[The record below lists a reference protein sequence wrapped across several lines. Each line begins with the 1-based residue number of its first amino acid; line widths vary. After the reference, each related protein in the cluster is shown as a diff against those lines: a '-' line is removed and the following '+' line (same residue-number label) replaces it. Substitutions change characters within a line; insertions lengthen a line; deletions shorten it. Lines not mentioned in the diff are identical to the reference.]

1 MVVFLHAAG
10 GIALLLFAI
19 RFLRKGL
26 DRLVGE
32 RLDIWIGRVTGNAAK
47 ASIAGALIGTVV
59 PSSTSV
65 SLLTVALV
73 RDGELALHRA
83 MGLLLGAFVG
93 ITLTVHLIAF
103 DIFHQAPILALVGVI
118 LFQGTSREKPRAVGQ
133 IILAIAF
140 LFFGVEVI
148 SEATKQ
154 MAASKQIPQLLE
166 MAATSPMVLV
176 LLGMALTVAA
186 QSSTATIA
194 VLVALGLTDDR
205 LMSDGVALP
214 FVVGANLGLCATLLM
229 AGWKQIESRRLG
241 IGVTICRG
249 VLAAVII
256 YLLPIP
262 VQWMEQLPFSLAA
275 RIATVHTLFNVIAVV
290 ASLPFLVWVARFS
303 TYLTGSAGV
312 AGGSA
317 ALRTSRWPNEPAI
330 ALSQSKREIGLVTR
344 EIVDMLEEAWEA
356 LKSGDEQVFK
366 QIRVRDDQV
375 DRLDR
380 QIKKYLTTTLGD
392 DLPAELDKA
401 RDRQL
406 RFLTDLETIGDVID
420 RNILSA
426 AIKKSKKGVRFSEE
440 GWEELKDYFRGTT
453 ATLELASAVF
463 VSDSADMA
471 RKLLEH
477 KTRMRDHEIA
487 LREKH
492 YDRLQKGSQQSLET
506 TDLHLEIL
514 SQLKHINHVV
524 CGVAYGVLQSAS
536 DASANAALLSGES
549 QLAPGLIG
557 SAFPR
562 EGALHG
568 AI

>member
-1 MVVFLHAAG
+1 
-10 GIALLLFAI
+10 
-19 RFLRKGL
+19 
-26 DRLVGE
+26 
-32 RLDIWIGRVTGNAAK
+32 
-47 ASIAGALIGTVV
+47 
-59 PSSTSV
+59 
-65 SLLTVALV
+65 
-73 RDGELALHRA
+73 
-83 MGLLLGAFVG
+83 
-93 ITLTVHLIAF
+93 
-103 DIFHQAPILALVGVI
+103 
-118 LFQGTSREKPRAVGQ
+118 
-133 IILAIAF
+133 
-140 LFFGVEVI
+140 
-148 SEATKQ
+148 
-154 MAASKQIPQLLE
+154 
-166 MAATSPMVLV
+166 
-176 LLGMALTVAA
+176 
-186 QSSTATIA
+186 
-194 VLVALGLTDDR
+194 
-205 LMSDGVALP
+205 MSDSVALP
-214 FVVGANLGLCATLLM
+214 FVVGANLGLCATLLI

-249 VLAAVII
+249 LLAVVII

-262 VQWMEQLPFSLAA
+262 VQWMEKIPYSLAA
-275 RIATVHTLFNVIAVV
+275 RIAIVHTTFNVIAVIV
-290 ASLPFLVWVARFS
+290 SLPFLIWVAQFV
-303 TYLTGSAGV
+303 TYLTGSAGTL
-312 AGGSA
+312 GGTN

-356 LKSGDEQVFK
+356 LKSGDEQMCK
-366 QIRVRDDQV
+366 HIRGRDDHV

-380 QIKKYLTTTLGD
+380 QIKKYLTATMGD
-392 DLPAELDKA
+392 DLPEELDKA

-420 RNILSA
+420 RNLVSA
-426 AIKKSKKGVRFSEE
+426 AIKKAKKGLRFSEE
-440 GWEELKDYFRGTT
+440 GWEELKVYFRGTT

-463 VSDSADMA
+463 VSDSPEMA

-492 YDRLQKGSQQSLET
+492 YDRLQKGTQQSMET

-524 CGVAYGVLQSAS
+524 CGVAYGVLQNAS
-536 DASANAALLSGES
+536 DAAASAALLSGES

-562 EGALHG
+562 EGALYG

>member
-1 MVVFLHAAG
+1 MVAFLHAAG

-32 RLDIWIGRVTGNAAK
+32 RLDIWVGRVTQSAPKAA
-47 ASIAGALIGTVV
+47 AAGALIGTVV
-59 PSSTSV
+59 PSSTSL
-65 SLLTVALV
+65 SLLAVALV

-83 MGLLLGAFVG
+83 IALLLGAFVG

-103 DIFHQAPILALVGVI
+103 DIFHQAPILALVGVA
-118 LFQGTSREKPRAVGQ
+118 LFQGSSREKVRAVGQ
-133 IILAIAF
+133 IILSVAF
-140 LFFGVEVI
+140 LFFGVAVI
-148 SEATKQ
+148 SDSTKTL
-154 MAASKQIPQLLE
+154 ASAKEVPQLLE

-176 LLGMALTVAA
+176 LLGVALTVAA

-194 VLVALGLTDDR
+194 VIVTLGLTDDR
-205 LMSDGVALP
+205 LMSDGAALP
-214 FVVGANLGLCATLLM
+214 FVVGANLGLCVTLLL
-229 AGWKQIESRRLG
+229 AGWNQMESRRLG

-249 VLAAVII
+249 VLAAIII
-256 YLLPIP
+256 YLLPLP
-262 VQWMEQLPFSLAA
+262 VQWMEKLPFPLAA
-275 RIATVHTLFNVIAVV
+275 RIATAHTAFNLLAVLI
-290 ASLPFLVWVARFS
+290 SLPFLPWVAKLA
-303 TYLTGSAGV
+303 TMITGSSGMAG
-312 AGGSA
+312 ASG
-317 ALRTSRWPNEPAI
+317 ALRASRWPDEPAV
-330 ALSQSKREIGLVTR
+330 ALTQSKREIGLVTR
-344 EIVDMLEEAWEA
+344 EIVDMLDAAWEA
-356 LKSGDEQVFK
+356 LKSGDEQIFK

-380 QIKKYLTTTLGD
+380 QIKKYLTTTMGD
-392 DLPAELDKA
+392 GLPAELDKA

-420 RNILSA
+420 RNLLSA

-440 GWEELKDYFRGTT
+440 GWEELKEYFRGTT

-463 VSDSADMA
+463 VSDSAEMA

-477 KTRMRDHEIA
+477 KTRMRDHEIS

-536 DASANAALLSGES
+536 DAAANAALLNGES

>member
-1 MVVFLHAAG
+1 MVEILHAAG

-26 DRLVGE
+26 DRLVGQ
-32 RLDIWIGRVTGNAAK
+32 RLDLWVGRVTQSAPKAA
-47 ASIAGALIGTVV
+47 AAGTLIGTVV
-59 PSSTSV
+59 PSSTSL
-65 SLLTVALV
+65 SLLTVSLV

-83 MGLLLGAFVG
+83 MALLLGAFVG

-103 DIFHQAPILALVGVI
+103 NIFHQAPILALVGVV
-118 LFQGTSREKPRAVGQ
+118 LFQGTSRDKLRAFGQ
-133 IILAIAF
+133 IILAVAF
-140 LFFGVEVI
+140 LFFGVQVI
-148 SEATKQ
+148 SDATTIIATAKEV
-154 MAASKQIPQLLE
+154 PQLVE
-166 MAATSPMVLV
+166 MAATSPLVLV

-194 VLVALGLTDDR
+194 VLVTLGLTSDR

-214 FVVGANLGLCATLLM
+214 FVVGANMGLCVTLM
-229 AGWKQIESRRLG
+229 IAGWKQIESRRLG

-262 VQWMEQLPFSLAA
+262 VQWMEKLPFSLAA
-275 RIATVHTLFNVIAVV
+275 RIAVVHTLFNAIAVIV
-290 ASLPFLVWVARFS
+290 SLPFLVWVAQLATFM
-303 TYLTGSAGV
+303 TGSAGN
-312 AGGSA
+312 AGKSA
-317 ALRTSRWPNEPAI
+317 ALRTSRWPNEPAV

-380 QIKKYLTTTLGD
+380 QIKKYLTTTMGD
-392 DLPAELDKA
+392 DLPGELDKA

-420 RNILSA
+420 RNLVTA

-440 GWEELKDYFRGTT
+440 GWDELKDYFRGTT

-463 VSDSADMA
+463 VSDSPDMA

-477 KTRMRDHEIA
+477 KTRMRDHEIS

-536 DASANAALLSGES
+536 DASANAALLNGES

-562 EGALHG
+562 EGSLHG

>member
-1 MVVFLHAAG
+1 MVEFLHAAG

-32 RLDIWIGRVTGNAAK
+32 RLDLWVGRVTQSAPKAA
-47 ASIAGALIGTVV
+47 AAGALIGTVV
-59 PSSTSV
+59 PSSTSL
-65 SLLTVALV
+65 SLLTVSLV
-73 RDGELALHRA
+73 REGELALHRA
-83 MGLLLGAFVG
+83 IALLLGAFVG

-103 DIFHQAPILALVGVI
+103 NIFHQAPILALVGVV
-118 LFQGTSREKPRAVGQ
+118 LFQGTSRDKLRAFGQ
-133 IILAIAF
+133 IILAVAF
-140 LFFGVEVI
+140 LFFGVQVI
-148 SEATKQ
+148 SDATKVI
-154 MAASKQIPQLLE
+154 AAAKEVPQLVE
-166 MAATSPMVLV
+166 MASTSPLVLV
-176 LLGMALTVAA
+176 LLGTALTVAA

-194 VLVALGLTDDR
+194 VLVTLGLTSDR
-205 LMSDGVALP
+205 LMTDAVALP
-214 FVVGANLGLCATLLM
+214 FVVGANLGLCVTLLF

-262 VQWMEQLPFSLAA
+262 VLWMEKIPLPLAS
-275 RIATVHTLFNVIAVV
+275 RIAVVHTLFNVVAVV
-290 ASLPFLVWVARFS
+290 ASLPFLVWVAQLATFM
-303 TYLTGSAGV
+303 TGSAGST
-312 AGGSA
+312 GKSA
-317 ALRTSRWPNEPAI
+317 ALRASRWPNEPAV

-344 EIVDMLEEAWEA
+344 EIVDMMEETLEA
-356 LKSGDEQVFK
+356 LKSGDEQMFK

-380 QIKKYLTTTLGD
+380 QIKKYLTATMGD
-392 DLPAELDKA
+392 GLPTDLDKA

-420 RNILSA
+420 RNLVGA
-426 AIKKSKKGVRFSEE
+426 AIKKSKKGVRFSQE
-440 GWEELKDYFRGTT
+440 GWDELKDYFRGTI

-463 VSDSADMA
+463 VTDSADMA

-492 YDRLQKGSQQSLET
+492 YDRLQKGSQQSMET

-524 CGVAYGVLQSAS
+524 CGVAYGVLQSAH
-536 DASANAALLSGES
+536 DPALLNGDS
-549 QLAPGLIG
+549 QPGPGLLG

>member
-140 LFFGVEVI
+140 LFFGVDVI

>member
-32 RLDIWIGRVTGNAAK
+32 RLEIWLGRVTGNAAK
-47 ASIAGALIGTVV
+47 ASVAGALIGTVV

-83 MGLLLGAFVG
+83 MALLLGAFVG

-118 LFQGTSREKPRAVGQ
+118 LFQGTSREKPRAIGQ

-140 LFFGVEVI
+140 LFFGVAVI
-148 SEATKQ
+148 SDAAKQ

-214 FVVGANLGLCATLLM
+214 FVVGANLGLCVTLLM
-229 AGWKQIESRRLG
+229 AGWKQMDSRRLG

-290 ASLPFLVWVARFS
+290 ASLPFLVWIARFS
-303 TYLTGSAGV
+303 TYLTGSAGM

-366 QIRVRDDQV
+366 QIRVRDDHV

-380 QIKKYLTTTLGD
+380 EIKKYLTTTLGD

-440 GWEELKDYFRGTT
+440 GWEELKDYFRGTI

-463 VSDSADMA
+463 VSDSPDMA

-477 KTRMRDHEIA
+477 KTRMRDHEIS

-524 CGVAYGVLQSAS
+524 CGVAYGVLQSAN
-536 DASANAALLSGES
+536 DATANAALLSGES
-549 QLAPGLIG
+549 QLPPGLIG

>member
-26 DRLVGE
+26 DRLVGD
-32 RLDIWIGRVTGNAAK
+32 RLEIWLGRVTGNAAK
-47 ASIAGALIGTVV
+47 ASVAGALIGTVV

-83 MGLLLGAFVG
+83 MALLLGAFVG

-118 LFQGTSREKPRAVGQ
+118 LFQGTSREKPRAIGQ

-140 LFFGVEVI
+140 LFFGVAVI
-148 SEATKQ
+148 SDAAKQ

-194 VLVALGLTDDR
+194 VLVALGLTDER
-205 LMSDGVALP
+205 LMSDSVALP

-229 AGWKQIESRRLG
+229 AGWKQIDSRRLG

-275 RIATVHTLFNVIAVV
+275 RIATVHTLFNVVAVV

-303 TYLTGSAGV
+303 TYLTGSAGPV
-312 AGGSA
+312 GGTA

-380 QIKKYLTTTLGD
+380 EIKKYLTTTLGD

-440 GWEELKDYFRGTT
+440 GWEELKVYFRGTT

-463 VSDSADMA
+463 VSDSPEMA

-524 CGVAYGVLQSAS
+524 CGVAYGVLQSAN
-536 DASANAALLSGES
+536 DATANAALLNGES
-549 QLAPGLIG
+549 QLPPGLIG

-562 EGALHG
+562 EGSLHG

>member
-32 RLDIWIGRVTGNAAK
+32 RLEIWIGRVTGNAAK

-83 MGLLLGAFVG
+83 MALLLGAFVG

-133 IILAIAF
+133 IILAVAF
-140 LFFGVEVI
+140 LFIGVDVI
-148 SEATKQ
+148 SEASKQ

-194 VLVALGLTDDR
+194 VLVALGLTDNR

-249 VLAAVII
+249 LLAAVII

-262 VQWMEQLPFSLAA
+262 VQWMEKLPFSLAA

-290 ASLPFLVWVARFS
+290 ASLPFLVWIARFS

-356 LKSGDEQVFK
+356 LKSGDEQLFK

-380 QIKKYLTTTLGD
+380 EIKKYLTTTLGH

-440 GWEELKDYFRGTT
+440 GWEELKVYFRGTI

-463 VSDSADMA
+463 VSDSAEMA

-536 DASANAALLSGES
+536 DATANAALLNGES
-549 QLAPGLIG
+549 QLAPGMIG

>member
-1 MVVFLHAAG
+1 MVEFLHAAG
-10 GIALLLFAI
+10 GIALLIFAI

-26 DRLVGE
+26 DRLIGE
-32 RLDIWIGRVTGNAAK
+32 RLDIWVGRVTGSAPRAAL
-47 ASIAGALIGTVV
+47 AGAVMGTVV

-65 SLLTVALV
+65 SLLAVGLV
-73 RDGELALHRA
+73 REGELTLQRALA
-83 MGLLLGAFVG
+83 LTLGAFVG

-103 DIFHQAPILALVGVI
+103 NIFQQAPILALIGVI
-118 LFQGTSREKPRAVGQ
+118 LFQGTSREKLRAVGQ
-133 IILAIAF
+133 IFLSLAF
-140 LFFGVEVI
+140 LFFGVAVI
-148 SEATKQ
+148 SDSTKVLATAKEV
-154 MAASKQIPQLLE
+154 PQLLD
-166 MAATSPMVLV
+166 MAADHPMVMV

-194 VLVALGLTDDR
+194 VIVALGLTDAR
-205 LMSDGVALP
+205 LMNDGVALP
-214 FVVGANLGLCATLLM
+214 FVVGANMGLCVTLLM
-229 AGWKQIESRRLG
+229 AGWKQMESRRLG
-241 IGVTICRG
+241 VG
-249 VLAAVII
+249 VLLCRAVIAVII
-256 YLLPIP
+256 IVLLPIP
-262 VQWMEQLPFSLAA
+262 VQWMEKLPFGLPE
-275 RIATVHTLFNVIAVV
+275 RIAIAHTTFNVGAVV
-290 ASLPFLVWVARFS
+290 FMLPFLGLIAKLS
-303 TYLTGSAGV
+303 AMITGSAGV
-312 AGGSA
+312 QRGST
-317 ALRTSRWPNEPAI
+317 ALRASRWPNEPSI

-380 QIKKYLTTTLGD
+380 QIKKYLTATMGD
-392 DLPAELDKA
+392 ALPQDLDKE

-420 RNILSA
+420 RNLVSA
-426 AIKKSKKGVRFSEE
+426 AMKKSKKGVRFSEE

-463 VSDSADMA
+463 VSDSSEMA
-471 RKLLEH
+471 KKLLEH
-477 KTRMRDHEIA
+477 KTRMRDQEIE

-536 DASANAALLSGES
+536 TSNNASLLNGDP
-549 QLAPGLIG
+549 QLTPGMIG
-557 SAFPR
+557 PAFPR
-562 EGALHG
+562 EGSLHA

>member
-1 MVVFLHAAG
+1 MVEFLHAAG
-10 GIALLLFAI
+10 GIALLLFAM

-32 RLDIWIGRVTGNAAK
+32 RLDIWVGRVTGSAPRAAF
-47 ASIAGALIGTVV
+47 AGAVIGTMV

-65 SLLTVALV
+65 SLLSISLV
-73 RDGELALHRA
+73 REGELALTRA
-83 MGLLLGAFVG
+83 IALTLGAFVG
-93 ITLTVHLIAF
+93 ITLTVHLVAF
-103 DIFHQAPILALVGVI
+103 DIFKQAPILALAGVI
-118 LFQGTSREKPRAVGQ
+118 LFQGSSRDKVRAVGQ
-133 IILAIAF
+133 IILSIAF
-140 LFFGVEVI
+140 LFMGVAMISDATRVLAAAKEV
-148 SEATKQ
+148 
-154 MAASKQIPQLLE
+154 PQLLE
-166 MAATSPMVLV
+166 MAADHPMVLV
-176 LLGMALTVAA
+176 LLGAALTVAA
-186 QSSTATIA
+186 QSSTATIS
-194 VLVALGLTDDR
+194 VIVALGLTDAR

-214 FVVGANLGLCATLLM
+214 FVVGANLGICATMLL
-229 AGWKQIESRRLG
+229 ASWKQVDSRRLG
-241 IGVTICRG
+241 ISVAIVR
-249 VLAAVII
+249 AVIAI
-256 YLLPIP
+256 AIIVLLPIP
-262 VQWMEQLPFSLAA
+262 VEWMQRLPVGLPERIAIAHTVFSLAA
-275 RIATVHTLFNVIAVV
+275 VLIA
-290 ASLPFLVWVARFS
+290 LPFLGPIAR
-303 TYLTGSAGV
+303 LAAIITGSDA
-312 AGGSA
+312 AQGGSN

-356 LKSGDEQVFK
+356 LKFGDEQLIK

-380 QIKKYLTTTLGD
+380 QIKKFLTATMGD
-392 DLPAELDKA
+392 GLPDELDKA

-420 RNILSA
+420 RNLLSA

-463 VSDSADMA
+463 VSDSPEMA

-524 CGVAYGVLQSAS
+524 CGVAYGVLKSAS
-536 DASANAALLSGES
+536 DASANAALLAGES
-549 QLAPGLIG
+549 QLGPGLIG

>member
-47 ASIAGALIGTVV
+47 ASVAGALIGTVV

-83 MGLLLGAFVG
+83 MALLLGAFVG

-303 TYLTGSAGV
+303 TYLTGSAGT
-312 AGGSA
+312 AGTSA

-356 LKSGDEQVFK
+356 LKSGDEQLFK

-392 DLPAELDKA
+392 GLPDELDKA

-440 GWEELKDYFRGTT
+440 GWEELKVYFRGTT

-524 CGVAYGVLQSAS
+524 CGVAYGVLQSAN
-536 DASANAALLSGES
+536 DAAANAALLSGES
-549 QLAPGLIG
+549 QLAPGLMG

>member
-32 RLDIWIGRVTGNAAK
+32 RLEIWIGRVTGNAAK
-47 ASIAGALIGTVV
+47 ASVAGALIGTVV

-83 MGLLLGAFVG
+83 MALLLGAFVG

-118 LFQGTSREKPRAVGQ
+118 LFQGTSREKPRAIGQ

-140 LFFGVEVI
+140 LFFGVAVI
-148 SEATKQ
+148 SDAAKQ
-154 MAASKQIPQLLE
+154 MAAAKQVPQLLE

-229 AGWKQIESRRLG
+229 AGWKQMDSRRLG
-241 IGVTICRG
+241 VGVTICRG
-249 VLAAVII
+249 AVAAVII

-275 RIATVHTLFNVIAVV
+275 RIATVHTLFNVIVV
-290 ASLPFLVWVARFS
+290 VVSLPFLVWIARFS
-303 TYLTGSAGV
+303 TYLTGSAGMS
-312 AGGSA
+312 GGSA

-380 QIKKYLTTTLGD
+380 EIKKYLTTTMGD
-392 DLPAELDKA
+392 GLPAELDKA

-426 AIKKSKKGVRFSEE
+426 AIKKAKKGVRFSEE

-463 VSDSADMA
+463 VSDSPDMA

-524 CGVAYGVLQSAS
+524 CGVAYGVLQSAN

-549 QLAPGLIG
+549 QLPPGLIG

>member
-1 MVVFLHAAG
+1 MVEFLHAAG
-10 GIALLLFAI
+10 GIALLLFAM

-32 RLDIWIGRVTGNAAK
+32 RIDVWVGRVTGNAVRA
-47 ASIAGALIGTVV
+47 ALAGCAIGTVV

-65 SLLTVALV
+65 SLLSITLV
-73 RDGELALHRA
+73 REGELPLTRALA
-83 MGLLLGAFVG
+83 LTLGAFVG
-93 ITLTVHLIAF
+93 TTITVHLVAF
-103 DIFHQAPILALVGVI
+103 DIFHQAPLLALLGVI
-118 LFQGTSREKPRAVGQ
+118 LFQGTSRDKLRAVGQ
-133 IILAIAF
+133 IILSLAF
-140 LFFGVEVI
+140 LFMGVGII
-148 SEATKQ
+148 SDSTKALAAAKEIPMLLD
-154 MAASKQIPQLLE
+154 MAADHPAILVVLG
-166 MAATSPMVLV
+166 AT
-176 LLGMALTVAA
+176 LTVAA
-186 QSSTATIA
+186 QSSTAIIS
-194 VLVALGLTDDR
+194 VVVALGLTDAR
-205 LMSDGVALP
+205 LMSDSVALP
-214 FVVGANLGLCATLLM
+214 LVVGANLGLCITLLL
-229 AGWKQIESRRLG
+229 AGWRQTDSRRLAV
-241 IGVTICRG
+241 GVAIVRVALAAAIILSLPIPVLWMQKIPVALAERIAIAHTAFN
-249 VLAAVII
+249 LAAVI
-256 YLLPIP
+256 
-262 VQWMEQLPFSLAA
+262 LA
-275 RIATVHTLFNVIAVV
+275 
-290 ASLPFLVWVARFS
+290 LPFLTPLSRLA
-303 TYLTGSAGV
+303 TLAAGSEPMQGTSV
-312 AGGSA
+312 

-356 LKSGDEQVFK
+356 LKSGDEQMFK
-366 QIRVRDDQV
+366 HIRGRDDQV

-380 QIKKYLTTTLGD
+380 QIKKYLTMTMGD
-392 DLPAELDKA
+392 GLPEELDKA

-420 RNILSA
+420 RNLVGA
-426 AIKKSKKGVRFSEE
+426 AAKKAKKGVRFSEE

-463 VSDSADMA
+463 VSDSPEMA

-524 CGVAYGVLQSAS
+524 CGVAYGVLQSS
-536 DASANAALLSGES
+536 SMAAPEQSPELTGADL
-549 QLAPGLIG
+549 
-557 SAFPR
+557 PR

>member
-140 LFFGVEVI
+140 LFFGVDVI

-366 QIRVRDDQV
+366 QIRVRDDHV

-380 QIKKYLTTTLGD
+380 EIKKYLTTTLGD

-440 GWEELKDYFRGTT
+440 GWEELKDYFRGTI

-463 VSDSADMA
+463 VSDSPDMA

-477 KTRMRDHEIA
+477 KTRMRDHEIS

>member
-47 ASIAGALIGTVV
+47 ASMAGALIGTVV

-65 SLLTVALV
+65 SFLTVALV
-73 RDGELALHRA
+73 RDGELQLHRA
-83 MGLLLGAFVG
+83 MALLLGAFVG

-103 DIFHQAPILALVGVI
+103 NIFHQAPILALVGVI

-148 SEATKQ
+148 SEAAKE
-154 MAASKQIPQLLE
+154 MAASKQVPQLLE

-205 LMSDGVALP
+205 LMSDSVALP

-229 AGWKQIESRRLG
+229 AGWKQIDSRRLG

-249 VLAAVII
+249 LLAAVII

-262 VQWMEQLPFSLAA
+262 VQWMEKLPFSLAA

-290 ASLPFLVWVARFS
+290 ASLPFLVWIARFS
-303 TYLTGSAGV
+303 TYLTGSAGM

-380 QIKKYLTTTLGD
+380 EIKKYLTTTMGD
-392 DLPAELDKA
+392 GLPAELDKA

-426 AIKKSKKGVRFSEE
+426 AIKKAKKGVRFSEE

-524 CGVAYGVLQSAS
+524 CGVAYGVLQSAN
-536 DASANAALLSGES
+536 DATANAALLNGES

>member
-1 MVVFLHAAG
+1 MVEFLHAAG
-10 GIALLLFAI
+10 GIALLLFAM

-32 RLDIWIGRVTGNAAK
+32 RIDIWVGRVTGNAVRA
-47 ASIAGALIGTVV
+47 ALAGCAIGTVV

-65 SLLTVALV
+65 SLLSITLV
-73 RDGELALHRA
+73 REGELPLTRALA
-83 MGLLLGAFVG
+83 LTLGAFVG
-93 ITLTVHLIAF
+93 TTITVHLVAF
-103 DIFHQAPILALVGVI
+103 DIFHQAPLLALLGVI
-118 LFQGTSREKPRAVGQ
+118 LFQGTSRDKLRAVGQ
-133 IILAIAF
+133 IILSLAF
-140 LFFGVEVI
+140 LFMGVGII
-148 SEATKQ
+148 SDSTKALAAAKEIPMLLD
-154 MAASKQIPQLLE
+154 MAADHPAILVVLG
-166 MAATSPMVLV
+166 AT
-176 LLGMALTVAA
+176 LTVAA
-186 QSSTATIA
+186 QSSTAIIS
-194 VLVALGLTDDR
+194 VVVALGLTDAR
-205 LMSDGVALP
+205 LMSDSVALP
-214 FVVGANLGLCATLLM
+214 LVVGANLGLCITLLL
-229 AGWKQIESRRLG
+229 AGWRQTDSRRLAV
-241 IGVTICRG
+241 GVAIVRVALAAAIILSLPIPVLWMQKIPVALAERIAIAHTAFN
-249 VLAAVII
+249 LAAVI
-256 YLLPIP
+256 
-262 VQWMEQLPFSLAA
+262 LA
-275 RIATVHTLFNVIAVV
+275 
-290 ASLPFLVWVARFS
+290 LPFLTPLSRLA
-303 TYLTGSAGV
+303 TLAAGSEPMQGTSV
-312 AGGSA
+312 

-356 LKSGDEQVFK
+356 LKSGDEQMFK
-366 QIRVRDDQV
+366 HIRGRDDQV

-380 QIKKYLTTTLGD
+380 QIKKYLTMTMGD
-392 DLPAELDKA
+392 GLPEELDKA

-420 RNILSA
+420 RNLVGA
-426 AIKKSKKGVRFSEE
+426 AAKKAKKGVRFSEE

-463 VSDSADMA
+463 VSDSPEMA

-524 CGVAYGVLQSAS
+524 CGVAYGVLQSS
-536 DASANAALLSGES
+536 SMAAPEQSPELMGADL
-549 QLAPGLIG
+549 
-557 SAFPR
+557 PR

>member
-1 MVVFLHAAG
+1 MVEFLHAAG

-32 RLDIWIGRVTGNAAK
+32 RLDLWVGRATNSAPKAAL
-47 ASIAGALIGTVV
+47 AGTFIGTVV
-59 PSSTSV
+59 PSSTSL

-83 MGLLLGAFVG
+83 MALLLGAFVG

-103 DIFHQAPILALVGVI
+103 NIFHQAPILALVGVV
-118 LFQGTSREKPRAVGQ
+118 LFQGTSREKLRAFGQ
-133 IILAIAF
+133 IILSVAF

-148 SEATKQ
+148 SDATKVL
-154 MAASKQIPQLLE
+154 AASKQVPVLLE
-166 MAATSPMVLV
+166 MAAGSPMVLV
-176 LLGMALTVAA
+176 LLGIALTVAA

-194 VLVALGLTDDR
+194 VLVTLGLTDDR
-205 LMSDGVALP
+205 LMSDSVALP
-214 FVVGANLGLCATLLM
+214 FVVGANLGLCATLLI

-249 VLAAVII
+249 LVAAVII

-262 VQWMEQLPFSLAA
+262 VQWMEKIPYSLAA
-275 RIATVHTLFNVIAVV
+275 RIAIAHTVFNLVTVV
-290 ASLPFLVWVARFS
+290 VSLPFLVWVAQFV
-303 TYLTGSAGV
+303 TYLTGSAG
-312 AGGSA
+312 ALGGTT
-317 ALRTSRWPNEPAI
+317 ALRTSRWPNEPAV

-356 LKSGDEQVFK
+356 LKSGDEQMCK
-366 QIRVRDDQV
+366 HIRGRDDHV

-380 QIKKYLTTTLGD
+380 QIKKYLTATMGD
-392 DLPAELDKA
+392 DLPEELDKA

-420 RNILSA
+420 RNLVSA
-426 AIKKSKKGVRFSEE
+426 AIKKAKKGLRFSEE
-440 GWEELKDYFRGTT
+440 GWEELKVYFRGTT

-463 VSDSADMA
+463 VSDSPEMA

-477 KTRMRDHEIA
+477 KTRMRDHEIS
-487 LREKH
+487 LRERH
-492 YDRLQKGSQQSLET
+492 YDRLQKGTQQTMET

-536 DASANAALLSGES
+536 DAAANAALLSGES